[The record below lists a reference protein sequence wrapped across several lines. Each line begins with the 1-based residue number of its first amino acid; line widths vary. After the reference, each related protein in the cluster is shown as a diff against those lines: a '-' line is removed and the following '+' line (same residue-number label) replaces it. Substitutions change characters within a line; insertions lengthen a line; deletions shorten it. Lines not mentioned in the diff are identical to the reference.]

1 MQHFVSTVQSPIGLW
16 GVEGTERSITR
27 VWMPS
32 EHPRTTRG
40 TTPGAVAEAVRQ
52 LAEYFSHQ
60 RRDFT
65 VALEDVDATD
75 FQREVW
81 TALVTIPYGEV
92 RTYGEVA
99 RALGRPL
106 AARAVG
112 QANHVNPWP
121 IIVPCHRVV
130 AAGGLGG
137 YAGGLTVKEFLLALE
152 QTPSRHR

>member
-1 MQHFVSTVQSPIGLW
+1 MQHFVATVQSPVGLW
-16 GVEGTERSITR
+16 GVEGTDRSITR

-40 TTPGAVAEAVRQ
+40 ATPSAVAEAVHQ
-52 LAEYFSHQ
+52 LAEYFTHH

-65 VALEDVDATD
+65 VVLEDVDATD

-81 TALVTIPYGEV
+81 DALATIPYGEV
-92 RTYGEVA
+92 RTYGDIA
-99 RALGRPL
+99 RTIGRPR
-106 AARAVG
+106 AVRAVG

-130 AAGGLGG
+130 AANGLGG
-137 YAGGLTVKEFLLALE
+137 YGGGPAVKEFLLALE
-152 QTPSRHR
+152 QVPARHR

>member
-1 MQHFVSTVQSPIGLW
+1 MQHFVATVQSPVGLW

-40 TTPGAVAEAVRQ
+40 ATPSAVAEGAHQ
-52 LAEYFSHQ
+52 LAEYFAHQ

-65 VALEDVDATD
+65 VTLEDVDATD

-81 TALVTIPYGEV
+81 DALAAIPYGEV
-92 RTYGEVA
+92 RTYGDVA
-99 RALGRPL
+99 RAIGRPR
-106 AARAVG
+106 ATRAVG

-130 AAGGLGG
+130 AANGLGG
-137 YAGGLTVKEFLLALE
+137 YGGGLAVKEFLLALE
-152 QTPSRHR
+152 RVPARHR